1 VKVSPQLPGG
11 KSPGAK
17 VEDGTG
23 FKPVWRHSGVYQ
35 RTGRGKASV
44 AEKAKG
50 GLESELG
57 NTREPE
63 TPLSGEIVRNPKEGS
78 AQNRFVRVTKPGSDA
93 QELRLEGKA
102 GTLQG
107 GSETW

>member
-1 VKVSPQLPGG
+1 LKTELGLSRCGDTAVYTKGPGEEKPQ
-11 KSPGAK
+11 
-17 VEDGTG
+17 
-23 FKPVWRHSGVYQ
+23 
-35 RTGRGKASV
+35 V